1 MNPFRFASV
10 ALALVMWSVSGQA
23 QNGCKPTDPA
33 GSFAGTAIS
42 QQAGKLDVT
51 LNLHCDNGRYAGG
64 AVSSV
69 GTYTVQDGHFD
80 ANQLYLTLESSG
92 DTVTIEAAFDA
103 GILRG
108 KFTAAGDTGPIELHL
123 PGPQAAETK
132 PAIEHVTA
140 DTPRVTSAGATFKVP
155 SGWSIETRNDLVI
168 LTPPETD
175 THVCI
180 FDSQA
185 ADAKAAVAEAWAAYK
200 PESKR
205 PIKLVTP
212 RPAREGWEERQVFDY
227 ETSPNERAAVQALAL
242 RAGNR
247 WTVVILEGTDPTVEK
262 RSAPIGLVFESLR
275 PKDYKRESFAGR
287 TPHPLDAAHID
298 QLKSFVE
305 TSMQQL
311 GIPGVSIAL
320 IDGGKIV
327 YEGGFGVRELGKP
340 EKVDENTVFM
350 AASNT
355 KGMTTLLLAE
365 LVDEKKLKWDEP
377 VIDVYP
383 AFKLGDAD
391 TTKKV
396 LVKNLICACT
406 GVPRQDLEWL
416 FEFKNATPETELAL
430 LGTMQP
436 TSKFGEV
443 FQYSNLMA
451 AAAGYIGAHLV
462 YPNLELG
469 AAYDKAMQQKIFDPL
484 GMRSTTFDYARALA
498 GNHASPHGDDIDG
511 KPTVASMAINYSIVP
526 ARPAGAVWTSS
537 ADLIRYVQDE
547 LTQGKL
553 PSGQRLVS
561 AENLLMRRAPQ
572 ISLGEDAF
580 YGMGLIVDRTYGVP
594 VVSHGGSMSGFKS
607 NLYFLPDSGIG
618 AVLLTNSDN
627 GGMLLGPFG
636 RRLLE
641 VVFDGKPE
649 AVADVASRAATHKAA
664 LAKDRERLVV
674 PAAPALV
681 SGLAKHYSSKELGD
695 LAVLTDNGVTTF
707 DLGEWKSTV
716 ASRKNDDGTTS
727 FITVD
732 PGTDGFEFVVG
743 DRAGKR
749 VLIIRDGQH
758 EYVFDETA

>member
-1 MNPFRFASV
+1 MAICRTALVACLSFNFFAASSFAS
-10 ALALVMWSVSGQA
+10 S
-23 QNGCKPTDPA
+23 
-33 GSFAGTAIS
+33 
-42 QQAGKLDVT
+42 
-51 LNLHCDNGRYAGG
+51 
-64 AVSSV
+64 
-69 GTYTVQDGHFD
+69 
-80 ANQLYLTLESSG
+80 
-92 DTVTIEAAFDA
+92 
-103 GILRG
+103 
-108 KFTAAGDTGPIELHL
+108 
-123 PGPQAAETK
+123 PQAAETK
-132 PAIEHVTA
+132 PAIERVTA
-140 DTPRVTSAGATFKVP
+140 DTPQVTSAGATFKVP
-155 SGWSIETRNDLVI
+155 AGWSINTRKDLVI

-175 THVCI
+175 THIAIV
-180 FDSQA
+180 DSQA
-185 ADAKAAVAEAWAAYK
+185 ADAKAAVAAAWAAYK

-205 PIKLVTP
+205 PLKLVTP
-212 RPAREGWEERQVFDY
+212 RPPREGWEQRQVFDY

-242 RAGNR
+242 RAGKL
-247 WTVVILEGTDPTVEK
+247 WTVVILDGTDPTVEK
-262 RSAPIGLVFESLR
+262 RSAPIGLVFESMR
-275 PKDYKRESFAGR
+275 PKDYHRESFAGR
-287 TPHPLDAAHID
+287 TPYPLDEARIA
-298 QLKSFVE
+298 QLKEFVQ

-311 GIPGVSIAL
+311 GVPGASMAL
-320 IDGGKIV
+320 IDHGKIV
-327 YEGGFGVRELGKP
+327 YEAGFGVRELGKP

-365 LVDEKKLKWDEP
+365 LVDEKKLRWDEP
-377 VIDVYP
+377 VIEAYP

-391 TTKKV
+391 TTKNV

-406 GVPRQDLEWL
+406 GIPRQDMEWS

-443 FQYSNLMA
+443 FQYSNMMA

-469 AAYDKAMQQKIFDPL
+469 AAYDKAMQEKIFDPL
-484 GMRSTTFDYARALA
+484 GMKSTTFDYARALS

-547 LTQGKL
+547 LALGKL
-553 PSGQRLVS
+553 SNGKQLVS

-572 ISLGEDAF
+572 ISLGEDAS
-580 YGMGLIVDRTYGVP
+580 YGMGLIVDHTYGVP

-627 GGMLLGPFG
+627 GGMLLDPFG

-649 AVADVASRAATHKAA
+649 AVPEVASRAASHKAE
-664 LAKDRERLVV
+664 LAKNRERLVL
-674 PAAPALV
+674 PATPALV
-681 SGLAKHYSSKELGD
+681 SGLARHYSSKELGD
-695 LAVLTDNGVTTF
+695 LDVLTDKGATIF
-707 DLGEWKSTV
+707 DLGEWQSTV

-727 FITVD
+727 FITID

-758 EYVFDETA
+758 EYVFAETA

>member
-1 MNPFRFASV
+1 MSTHRTTLFRA
-10 ALALVMWSVSGQA
+10 ALVFGLILTV
-23 QNGCKPTDPA
+23 
-33 GSFAGTAIS
+33 FAAFGLAAS
-42 QQAGKLDVT
+42 SQAG
-51 LNLHCDNGRYAGG
+51 
-64 AVSSV
+64 
-69 GTYTVQDGHFD
+69 
-80 ANQLYLTLESSG
+80 
-92 DTVTIEAAFDA
+92 
-103 GILRG
+103 
-108 KFTAAGDTGPIELHL
+108 
-123 PGPQAAETK
+123 ETK
-132 PAIEHVTA
+132 PAMERVTA

-155 SGWSIETRNDLVI
+155 AGWSIETRKDFVI

-175 THVCI
+175 THIAIV
-180 FDSQA
+180 DSQA
-185 ADAKAAVAEAWAAYK
+185 PDAKAAVAAAWAAYK

-212 RPAREGWEERQVFDY
+212 RPAREGWDERQVFDY

-242 RAGNR
+242 RAGKL
-247 WTVVILEGTDPTVEK
+247 WTVVILDGTDPTVEK
-262 RSAPIGLVFESLR
+262 RSAPIGLVFESMR
-275 PKDYKRESFAGR
+275 PKDYKRESFAAR
-287 TPHPLDAAHID
+287 TPHPLDEAHVA
-298 QLKSFVE
+298 QLKQFVE
-305 TSMQQL
+305 ASMQQL
-311 GIPGVSIAL
+311 GVPGASMAL

-327 YEGGFGVRELGKP
+327 YQGGFGVRELGKP

-365 LVDEKKLKWDEP
+365 LVDEKKLRWDEP
-377 VIDVYP
+377 VIEAYP

-443 FQYSNLMA
+443 FQYSNMMA

-462 YPNLELG
+462 HPNLELG
-469 AAYDKAMQQKIFDPL
+469 AAYDKAMQEKIFDPL
-484 GMRSTTFDYARALA
+484 GMKSTTFDYARALA
-498 GNHASPHGDDIDG
+498 GNHATPHGDDIDG

-547 LTQGKL
+547 LALGKL
-553 PSGQRLVS
+553 PNRKQLVS
-561 AENLLMRRAPQ
+561 AENLLMRRVPQ
-572 ISLGEDAF
+572 ISLGEDAS
-580 YGMGLIVDRTYGVP
+580 YGMGLIVDHTYGVP

-627 GGMLLGPFG
+627 GGMMLGPFG

-649 AVADVASRAATHKAA
+649 VVAEVSSRAARHKAE

-674 PAAPALV
+674 PPAPDLV
-681 SGLAKHYSSKELGD
+681 SGLARHYSSQELGD
-695 LAVLTDNGVTTF
+695 LAVLTDHGVTSF

-716 ASRKNDDGTTS
+716 ASRKNDDGTIS
-727 FITVD
+727 FITID

-743 DRAGKR
+743 NRGGKR

-758 EYVFDETA
+758 EYTFTETA

>member
-1 MNPFRFASV
+1 MSRNRSARYRT
-10 ALALVMWSVSGQA
+10 ARLACLA
-23 QNGCKPTDPA
+23 ILICA
-33 GSFAGTAIS
+33 GSSIATFP
-42 QQAGKLDVT
+42 Q
-51 LNLHCDNGRYAGG
+51 
-64 AVSSV
+64 SS
-69 GTYTVQDGHFD
+69 
-80 ANQLYLTLESSG
+80 
-92 DTVTIEAAFDA
+92 EA
-103 GILRG
+103 
-108 KFTAAGDTGPIELHL
+108 
-123 PGPQAAETK
+123 K
-132 PAIEHVTA
+132 PARERVTA

-155 SGWSIETRNDLVI
+155 SGWSIETGKELVV

-175 THVCI
+175 THIVI
-180 FDSQA
+180 VDSQA
-185 ADAKAAVAEAWAAYK
+185 TDAKAAVAAAWAAYK
-200 PESKR
+200 PEFKR
-205 PIKLVTP
+205 PVKLVTP

-227 ETSPNERAAVQALAL
+227 ETSPNERAVVQSLAL
-242 RAGNR
+242 RAGKL

-275 PKDYKRESFAGR
+275 PKDYHRESFAGR
-287 TPHPLDAAHID
+287 TPHRLDEAHVA
-298 QLKSFVE
+298 QLKAFVE

-320 IDGGKIV
+320 VDGGKVV

-340 EKVDENTVFM
+340 ERVDENTVFM

-365 LVDEKKLKWDEP
+365 LVDDKKLRWDEP
-377 VIDVYP
+377 VVDVYP
-383 AFKLGDAD
+383 AFKLGDAQ
-391 TTKKV
+391 TTKQV

-406 GVPRQDLEWL
+406 GVPRQDMEWL

-469 AAYDKAMQQKIFDPL
+469 VAYDKAMQQKIFDPL
-484 GMRSTTFDYARALA
+484 GMKSTTFDYARVLA
-498 GNHASPHGDDIDG
+498 GNHATPHADDIDG
-511 KPTVASMAINYSIVP
+511 KPSVASMAINYSIVP

-547 LTQGKL
+547 LALGKL
-553 PSGQRLVS
+553 PDGRQLVS
-561 AENLLMRRAPQ
+561 AQNLLMRRAPQ
-572 ISLGEDAF
+572 ISLGEDAS
-580 YGMGLIVDRTYGVP
+580 YGMGLIEDHTYGVP

-607 NLYFLPDSGIG
+607 NFYFMPEAGIG
-618 AVLLTNSDN
+618 AVVLTNSDN

-649 AVADVASRAATHKAA
+649 AEAEVASRAATHKAE
-664 LAKDRERLVV
+664 LAKNRERLVV
-674 PAAPALV
+674 PASPDLV
-681 SGLAKHYSSKELGD
+681 SNLGKHYSSKELGD

-707 DLGEWKSTV
+707 DLGEWHSTV

-743 DRAGKR
+743 ERGGKR

-758 EYVFDETA
+758 EYVFAESA

>member
-1 MNPFRFASV
+1 MRRAAADRT
-10 ALALVMWSVSGQA
+10 ALFV
-23 QNGCKPTDPA
+23 C
-33 GSFAGTAIS
+33 
-42 QQAGKLDVT
+42 
-51 LNLHCDNGRYAGG
+51 
-64 AVSSV
+64 
-69 GTYTVQDGHFD
+69 
-80 ANQLYLTLESSG
+80 LTL
-92 DTVTIEAAFDA
+92 TVFVVSAFAAS
-103 GILRG
+103 
-108 KFTAAGDTGPIELHL
+108 
-123 PGPQAAETK
+123 PQAAETK
-132 PAIEHVTA
+132 PAIERVTA

-155 SGWSIETRNDLVI
+155 AGWSIETRKDSVI

-175 THVCI
+175 THIVI
-180 FDSQA
+180 VDSQA
-185 ADAKAAVAEAWAAYK
+185 ADAKAAVTGAWSAYK

-212 RPAREGWEERQVFDY
+212 RPAREGWDERQVFDY

-242 RAGNR
+242 RAGR
-247 WTVVILEGTDPTVEK
+247 LWTVVILDGTDPTVEK

-275 PKDYKRESFAGR
+275 PKNYKRESFAGR
-287 TPHPLDAAHID
+287 TPHPLDEAHIA
-298 QLKSFVE
+298 QLKEFVE
-305 TSMQQL
+305 TSMKQL
-311 GIPGVSIAL
+311 GVPGASMAL
-320 IDGGKIV
+320 IDHGKVV
-327 YEGGFGVRELGKP
+327 YEAGFGVRELGKP
-340 EKVDENTVFM
+340 KRVDENTVFM

-365 LVDEKKLKWDEP
+365 LVDEKKLRWDEP
-377 VIDVYP
+377 VIEAYP

-443 FQYSNLMA
+443 FQYSNMMA

-469 AAYDKAMQQKIFDPL
+469 AAYDKAMQEKIFDPL
-484 GMRSTTFDYARALA
+484 GMKSTTFDYARALA
-498 GNHASPHGDDIDG
+498 GNHATPHGDDIDG

-547 LTQGKL
+547 LALGKL
-553 PSGQRLVS
+553 PNGKQLVS

-572 ISLGEDAF
+572 ISLGEDAS
-580 YGMGLIVDRTYGVP
+580 YGMGLIVDHTYGVP

-649 AVADVASRAATHKAA
+649 AVAEVASRAASHKAE

-674 PAAPALV
+674 PPAPDLV
-681 SGLAKHYSSKELGD
+681 AGLARHYSSKELGD
-695 LAVLTDNGVTTF
+695 LAVLTDNGVTSF

-716 ASRKNDDGTTS
+716 ASRKNDDGTIS
-727 FITVD
+727 FITID

-743 DRAGKR
+743 ERVGKR
-749 VLIIRDGQH
+749 VLVIRDGQH
-758 EYVFDETA
+758 EYVFTETA